1 MNEDDEEDD
10 LILDQSDVVE
20 QAART
25 HPPGDSGPTLIDVNL
40 RRDSDANGMEK
51 QKRLLVAV
59 TCLSIVSSGHDH
71 SAIMIAF
78 VLVGH
83 VHRSARTDIS
93 ISRTEHV
100 HSIVVHAV
108 ARDDQ
113 GARVSPR
120 CFSQF
125 LSLPVVRR
133 MRPSLTLFTLLV
145 RLGSVCAVYS
155 VYRVYRSVSVFVPC
169 PSQWI

>member
-10 LILDQSDVVE
+10 LILDQ

-25 HPPGDSGPTLIDVNL
+25 HPPDDSGPILIDVEP

-51 QKRLLVAV
+51 EKRLLVAV
-59 TCLSIVSSGHDH
+59 TCLSMVSTWHDC
-71 SAIMIAF
+71 SIAMIAF
-78 VLVGH
+78 FLAGN

-100 HSIVVHAV
+100 HTIVINAV

-113 GARVSPR
+113 GAWVSPR

-133 MRPSLTLFTLLV
+133 MRSSLTLPTVFV
-145 RLGSVCAVYS
+145 HLGSVYVVYS
-155 VYRVYRSVSVFVPC
+155 VYRVYRSVLVFVRC
-169 PSQWI
+169 PSQRI